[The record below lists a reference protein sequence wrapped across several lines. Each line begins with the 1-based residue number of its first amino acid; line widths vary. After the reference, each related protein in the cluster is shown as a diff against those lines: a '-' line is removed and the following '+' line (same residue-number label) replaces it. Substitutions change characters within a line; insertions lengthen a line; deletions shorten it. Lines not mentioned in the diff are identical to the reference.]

1 MYLCFGLSSNT
12 VTYFVVQIIPVL
24 AIQSPFMLAPLDRPY
39 PVFSE
44 PFRTFWFC
52 SMLLIHLVCSLPQ
65 LWNRPLFKEPWFF
78 VLENG
83 IKTKIWVS
91 GHSFVL
97 RAQLLRCSL
106 VVQQVKDLHFHCSSL
121 GCCCGAGLIPA
132 LETSSCCRL
141 SQNQK
146 ANQKQ
151 YNYGS
156 ASGY

>member
-1 MYLCFGLSSNT
+1 MYLCFRLSSNT
-12 VTYFVVQIIPVL
+12 VIYFVVQIIPVL

-44 PFRTFWFC
+44 PFRTFWLC
-52 SMLLIHLVCSLPQ
+52 SMLLIHLVCSVPQ

-83 IKTKIWVS
+83 IKTKFWVS

-106 VVQQVKDLHFHCSSL
+106 VVQQVKDLPFSL
-121 GCCCGAGLIPA
+121 QQLGL
-132 LETSSCCRL
+132 LLWCRFNSCPGNFVMLQAQPKSKSKPKTVQLWKC
-141 SQNQK
+141 
-146 ANQKQ
+146 
-151 YNYGS
+151 
-156 ASGY
+156 